1 MKTKA
6 KKILQ
11 WIVST
16 FMALCLVALLAL
28 SGTGLYFAK
37 KTSADDSGDY
47 AVSIEAQTAT
57 DDIAQPSS
65 DNKVYLTISASVK
78 PAANVRVYYPP
89 STKRRLPQW
98 AIMMPWIRLFY

>member
-57 DDIAQPSS
+57 DDIAQ
-65 DNKVYLTISASVK
+65 
-78 PAANVRVYYPP
+78 
-89 STKRRLPQW
+89 TKS
-98 AIMMPWIRLFY
+98 I